1 MFIVRKGDIPL
12 LSRRFKE
19 AASRLLERHEGTPFE
34 LRFWGGERLRF
45 GAGAPAL
52 SMTFRTRRAL
62 CDTVLRGTLGLGEAY
77 IRREVT
83 FEGDLEDA
91 LAGLFEL
98 ARSAGPVR
106 SVRALGSRLP
116 RLSRLSHVA
125 PPLLSLERGAAGLLD
140 ALGIG
145 RGSGAARREQ
155 RAVERHYGLGND
167 FYALYLDRRLQT
179 SCGYFRAP
187 GEALDDAQAHKIA
200 LVARKLALRRGQRL
214 LDVGCGWGHFMFHAA
229 EAYGVQC
236 LGITLCENQ
245 ARYIREQA
253 AARRLPVEVRVMSHE
268 ELEAEPRWDRLVSLG
283 SMCHAGERR
292 IEVFYDR
299 VKALLAE
306 GGVCLLESVTRA
318 QESRWAD
325 PFLQEHIV
333 PGYWPPSLQGMASR
347 AEARGLDVLDT
358 ENLRRHSALT
368 ARCWRKNFLEN
379 RDKIARVTGFDA
391 AFMRKWEFY
400 LACAAAAFR
409 TGHLGF
415 MQMVLSNGA
424 PRDYPLARDA
434 LHAADEAAPRERAP
448 IVPAAQFSLWGA
460 SAPS

>member
-1 MFIVRKGDIPL
+1 MFIVRKGEIPL

-19 AASRLLERHEGTPFE
+19 AASRLLDRHEGTPLE
-34 LRFWGGERLRF
+34 LRFWGGERLRL

-52 SMTFRTRRAL
+52 SVTFRTRRAL
-62 CDTVLRGTLGLGEAY
+62 GETLLRGTLGLGEAY
-77 IRREVT
+77 MRREVT
-83 FEGDLEDA
+83 IEGDLEDA

-98 ARSAGPVR
+98 ARSAAP
-106 SVRALGSRLP
+106 VRALSAVGARLP
-116 RLSRLSHVA
+116 RLA
-125 PPLLSLERGAAGLLD
+125 PSSPLDRGAARLLD
-140 ALGIG
+140 ALGLG
-145 RGSGAARREQ
+145 RRSGAARREQ

-179 SCGYFRAP
+179 SCGYFRSP

-268 ELEAEPRWDRLVSLG
+268 EIEVEPRWDRLVSLG
-283 SMCHAGERR
+283 AMCHVGERR
-292 IEVFYDR
+292 MELFYDR

-325 PFLQEHIV
+325 PFLQEHIF
-333 PGYWPPSLQGMASR
+333 PGYWPPSLRGMAAR
-347 AEARGLDVLDT
+347 AAVRGLDVLDA

-409 TGHLGF
+409 TGHLSF
-415 MQMVLSNGA
+415 IQMVLSNGA
-424 PRDYPLARDA
+424 PRDYPLAREA
-434 LHAADEAAPRERAP
+434 PHAVEEASPRERAP

>member
-1 MFIVRKGDIPL
+1 MFIVRKGEVPL
-12 LSRRFKE
+12 LSRRIQE
-19 AASRLLERHEGTPFE
+19 AASRLLERHDGTPIE

-52 SMTFRTRRAL
+52 SVTFRTRRAL
-62 CDTVLRGTLGLGEAY
+62 CAAALRGTLGLGEAY

-98 ARSAGPVR
+98 ARSAE
-106 SVRALGSRLP
+106 ARLP
-116 RLSRLSHVA
+116 RLA
-125 PPLLSLERGAAGLLD
+125 PSSSLDLGAADVLD
-140 ALGIG
+140 ALGLG
-145 RGSGAARREQ
+145 WLSGAAKRE
-155 RAVERHYGLGND
+155 RLAVERHYGLGND

-179 SCGYFRAP
+179 SCGYFSSP
-187 GEALDDAQAHKIA
+187 GEALDDAQAHKIS

-214 LDVGCGWGHFMFHAA
+214 LDLGCGWGHLMLHAA

-268 ELEAEPRWDRLVSLG
+268 EVEDEPRWERLVSLG

-299 VKALLAE
+299 VKALLAP

-318 QESRWAD
+318 QESPWTD
-325 PFLQEHIV
+325 PFLQKHIF
-333 PGYWPPSLQGMASR
+333 PGYWPPSLRGMTAR
-347 AEARGLDVLDT
+347 AEERGLGVLDA
-358 ENLRRHSALT
+358 ENLQRHSALT
-368 ARCWRKNFLEN
+368 ARCWRRNFLEN

-409 TGHLGF
+409 TGHLSF
-415 MQMVLSNGA
+415 IQMVLSNGA
-424 PRDYPLARDA
+424 PRDYPLAREP
-434 LHAADEAAPRERAP
+434 LYAAEEPSPRERAP
-448 IVPAAQFSLWGA
+448 IVPAVQFSAWGA
-460 SAPS
+460 AAPS